1 MGRVPVSRPVDERAR
16 AIERIYEQRYAGFR
30 RAVSSVVGD
39 YDRAH
44 DAVQEGFARALAKRD
59 SYRGGSL
66 EAWVWRIVLRKA
78 LDLRPGKEVP
88 LDLAFDAGLIPGQV
102 DPELRAA
109 IAALPARRR
118 LVVFLRYFGDLSYEQ
133 IADVC
138 GISAGTVAATLSQAH
153 DELRRALDL
162 EGAER

>member
-1 MGRVPVSRPVDERAR
+1 VSVSWQVDERAR
-16 AIERIYEQRYAGFR
+16 AIERIYQQRYAGFR

-59 SYRGGSL
+59 TYRGGSL
-66 EAWVWRIVLRKA
+66 EAWIWRIVLRRA
-78 LDLRPGKEVP
+78 FDLRPSSREVP
-88 LDLAFDAGLIPGQV
+88 LELAFDPGLIPGET
-102 DPELRAA
+102 DSELRAA
-109 IAALPARRR
+109 ITALPARRR

-133 IADVC
+133 IAEVC
-138 GISAGTVAATLSQAH
+138 GVSAGTVAATLSQAH